1 MPDAVG
7 NGSRG
12 PLREEDFAPLTER
25 QSSNPVAG
33 HVVFEH
39 IYFSYTPDKPLISD
53 VSLEVQ
59 PGQTVAVVGPT
70 GAGKTTLINLLLRF
84 YDVQSGVIRID
95 GQDTMQMSKID
106 LRRRFGMV
114 LQDTWLFSGTIRDN
128 IKFGCP
134 EATDDAM
141 IKASKAAHAHGFI
154 KRLPDGYDTVIE
166 GSGTGISEGQKQ
178 LLAIARV
185 ILAEPSIL
193 ILDEATSSVDS
204 LTEHRVRD
212 AFEVLMRG
220 RTSFVIA
227 HRLST
232 IRNADLIIV
241 MQNGN
246 IVENGTHEELIE
258 KRGVY
263 AAMNGFE
270 KIQGART

>member
-1 MPDAVG
+1 
-7 NGSRG
+7 
-12 PLREEDFAPLTER
+12 
-25 QSSNPVAG
+25 
-33 HVVFEH
+33 
-39 IYFSYTPDKPLISD
+39 
-53 VSLEVQ
+53 
-59 PGQTVAVVGPT
+59 
-70 GAGKTTLINLLLRF
+70 LINLLLRF